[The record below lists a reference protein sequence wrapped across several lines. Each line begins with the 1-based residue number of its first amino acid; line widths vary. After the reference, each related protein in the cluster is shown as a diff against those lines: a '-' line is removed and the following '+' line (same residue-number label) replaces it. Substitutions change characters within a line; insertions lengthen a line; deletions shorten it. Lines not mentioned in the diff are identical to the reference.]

1 VASGA
6 SDGAA
11 TSGGRSVAAGGPSVV
26 SRPFV
31 HGGGLVLGTAVVVLL
46 VLVGYPLLWLL
57 LGALGLPNE
66 VGLDHFVRVY
76 TRSQNFEPL
85 KNTLILAVGTG
96 LLSVVLGVP
105 LAWAAAR
112 SNVPLRHVIHALVA
126 LSYVTPPYLTA
137 LAYIILLGPD
147 AGYFNRLLRW
157 SLGLEAGPF
166 NVFSM
171 GGIIFVIG
179 IHVFA
184 FTYFLTYTALQS
196 VDAALEESAQVLGCG
211 RWTVTR
217 RITLPLVA
225 PAITGGALLAAVDSM
240 ALFGPQAFLGL
251 PAQIVFLPTRIYG
264 LLGSYPPRW
273 GDAAAL
279 SLLLV
284 LLTVV
289 GLVLQRGYLERRSFV
304 TVSGRGVRT
313 QRMQLGPWK
322 WPLLAFCLLVVFF
335 SAVAPVAVLAA
346 AAFSKSWIE
355 PLLPGNFTLAHFRA
369 ALLDDQMAVR
379 GIVNSFMLATGAALI
394 TVLLGLAIAY
404 IDLRT
409 RIRGRRLLDYL
420 AILPLGLPGTVM
432 AVGILL
438 AFIRPPLVLYGTI
451 WILLVAYVARFVPLA
466 VRSANGTLR
475 QIDPSLEEAARI
487 TGAAWLQSIRLVLL
501 PIARPG
507 LIVAFLLVFIPA
519 LSELS
524 ATILLYTG
532 GTETIAVAIF
542 RLNDLGQLEVV
553 AALAVF
559 MLAVILAVS
568 LTLNWLAGRYGSAV
582 AADVPVP

>member
-11 TSGGRSVAAGGPSVV
+11 TGGGRSIAAGGPFVV

-31 HGGGLVLGTAVVVLL
+31 HGGGLILGAAVLVLL

-76 TRSQNFEPL
+76 TRTQNFEPL
-85 KNTLILAVGTG
+85 KNTLILALGTG

-179 IHVFA
+179 THVFA

-217 RITLPLVA
+217 RITVPLVA

-273 GDAAAL
+273 GDASAL

-289 GLVLQRGYLERRSFV
+289 GLVFQRGYLEHRSFV

-313 QRMQLGPWK
+313 QRIELGPWK

-335 SAVAPVAVLAA
+335 SAVAPVAVLTA

-355 PLLPGNFTLAHFRA
+355 PLLPGNFTLAHFRT

-379 GIVNSFMLATGAALI
+379 GIVNSFTLATGAALI

-487 TGAAWLQSIRLVLL
+487 TGARWLQSIRLVLL

-582 AADVPVP
+582 APDVPVP

>member
-11 TSGGRSVAAGGPSVV
+11 TSGGRSVAAGGPFVV

-31 HGGGLVLGTAVVVLL
+31 HGGGLVLGAAVVVLL

-85 KNTLILAVGTG
+85 KNTLILALGTG

-147 AGYFNRLLRW
+147 AGHFNRLLRW
-157 SLGLEAGPF
+157 GLGLEAGPF

-184 FTYFLTYTALQS
+184 FTYFLTFTALQS

-289 GLVLQRGYLERRSFV
+289 GLVIQRGYLERRSFV

-313 QRMQLGPWK
+313 QRMQLGPLK

-379 GIVNSFMLATGAALI
+379 GIVNSFTLATGAALI

-487 TGAAWLQSIRLVLL
+487 TGAGWLQSIRLVLL

-582 AADVPVP
+582 APDVPVP

>member
-11 TSGGRSVAAGGPSVV
+11 TSGGRSIAAGGPFVV

-31 HGGGLVLGTAVVVLL
+31 HGGGLILGAAVLVLL

-76 TRSQNFEPL
+76 TRTQNLEPL
-85 KNTLILAVGTG
+85 KNTLILALGTG

-179 IHVFA
+179 THVFA

-217 RITLPLVA
+217 RITVPLVA

-273 GDAAAL
+273 GDASAL

-289 GLVLQRGYLERRSFV
+289 GLVIQRGYLEHRSFV

-313 QRMQLGPWK
+313 QRIELGPWK

-335 SAVAPVAVLAA
+335 SAVAPVAVLTA

-355 PLLPGNFTLAHFRA
+355 PLLPGNFTLAHFRT

-379 GIVNSFMLATGAALI
+379 GIVNSFTLATGAALI

-487 TGAAWLQSIRLVLL
+487 TGARWLQSIRLVLL

-582 AADVPVP
+582 APDVPVP